1 MCIYTYLGC
10 NEHVCPSGPRF
21 YDPRFSEEFPPAP
34 VAPLSDYPAGEYE
47 DPGFGGYSGMHDYPE
62 PEMDRRPF
70 PDGMGHH
77 PARGGDGYG
86 PGHARDVYERSG
98 PMEEHPGRRV
108 YPDEYSDNRVRSSLM
123 DRPRDK
129 ALDRPGLMGAAPDSG
144 NAPNTLLTYL
154 VCVLLLT
161 IVSSSLY
168 SNCI

>member
-1 MCIYTYLGC
+1 MYLGP

-21 YDPRFSEEFPPAP
+21 YDQRFPEEFPPP
-34 VAPLSDYPAGEYE
+34 QVAPLSDYPVGEYE
-47 DPGFGGYSGMHDYPE
+47 DPGFGGYSGMQDYPE

-70 PDGMGHH
+70 PDGMGHR

-86 PGHARDVYERSG
+86 PIHPRDGYERSG
-98 PMEEHPGRRV
+98 LMEEQPGRRV
-108 YPDEYSDNRVRSSLM
+108 YPDEYSGDHVRSSLMDRPM

-154 VCVLLLT
+154 VCVPVL
-161 IVSSSLY
+161 IGSSSLH